1 MKVIWEGRVKR
12 ISDSS
17 VVSIR
22 LCLFDEEETPVG
34 YPLPFSRH
42 RVQHLPSIGIIDWCA
57 ADPFL
62 INDLAPWDLLSCLGE
77 ASQAFKLSP
86 PPPPPVKRKPSK
98 KAAPNALEVL
108 TLTPAEKL
116 VFDALE
122 ACPSFAGRIRDLPA
136 FVAAALK
143 AFPRLDILDEINKA
157 HLWIVT
163 NSDAAPKSKFDRFL
177 NSWLSRANDRLGPPS
192 SPALAQPIE
201 EAPPTPRKPTG
212 SPIRE
217 EIKTLASMPFHGPR
231 DARALA
237 SRIGSGML
245 ASPADSDQEND

>member
-1 MKVIWEGRVKR
+1 MKVIWQGDISYVVLGPKQTLR
-12 ISDSS
+12 IC
-17 VVSIR
+17 I
-22 LCLFDEEETPVG
+22 FDNDETEKG
-34 YPLPFSRH
+34 YPLGDGLYLQGF
-42 RVQHLPSIGIIDWCA
+42 
-57 ADPFL
+57 
-62 INDLAPWDLLSCLGE
+62 E
-77 ASQAFKLSP
+77 ASLGTQWFPMTEYFIRKLSP
-86 PPPPPVKRKPSK
+86 IELIRALAIAAQSFTLSFPEPAAPKRKGAK
-98 KAAPNALEVL
+98 KAAPNALEL
-108 TLTPAEKL
+108 ATLSPAEQL

-136 FVAAALK
+136 FVAAAIK

-177 NSWLSRANDRLGPPS
+177 NSWLSRANERLGPAS
-192 SPALAQPIE
+192 SPGLAQPIE

-245 ASPADSDQEND
+245 ASPAESDQENE

>member
-1 MKVIWEGRVKR
+1 VKVIWQGDISYVVVGPKQTLR
-12 ISDSS
+12 ICIFDNDETETGYSLGDGLYLQGFDATLGTQWFPMTEYFIQKLSQIEL
-17 VVSIR
+17 IR
-22 LCLFDEEETPVG
+22 ALA
-34 YPLPFSRH
+34 
-42 RVQHLPSIGIIDWCA
+42 IA
-57 ADPFL
+57 AQSFT
-62 INDLAPWDLLSCLGE
+62 LAPSE
-77 ASQAFKLSP
+77 PAAH
-86 PPPPPVKRKPSK
+86 KRKAAK
-98 KAAPNALEVL
+98 KAAPNALEL
-108 TLTPAEKL
+108 ATLSPAEKL

-163 NSDAAPKSKFDRFL
+163 NSDAAPRSKVDRFL
-177 NSWLSRANDRLGPPS
+177 NSWLSRANERIGPPS
-192 SPALAQPIE
+192 SPGPAQPIE
-201 EAPPTPRKPTG
+201 EAPTSPRKPTG

-217 EIKTLASMPFHGPR
+217 EIKTLASMPFRGPK

-245 ASPADSDQEND
+245 ACPADSDQEND

>member
-86 PPPPPVKRKPSK
+86 PPPPVKRKAAK

-108 TLTPAEKL
+108 TLSPAEKL

-136 FVAAALK
+136 FVAAALE
-143 AFPRLDILDEINKA
+143 AFPRVDILHEIKQA
-157 HLWIVT
+157 HFWIVS
-163 NSDAAPKSKFDRFL
+163 NKDAAPKSKFDRFL
-177 NSWLSRANDRLGPPS
+177 NSWLSRANERLGPPS
-192 SPALAQPIE
+192 SPAPGPAASD

-217 EIKTLASMPFHGPR
+217 EIKTLASRPFHGPK

-245 ASPADSDQEND
+245 ASPADSDQENE

>member
-1 MKVIWEGRVKR
+1 MKVIWQGAIKCRSNLKVEALRLCVFDQDESGLGYPINDALYLQMTGRLFQNEWFAPYQALV
-12 ISDSS
+12 DDLSS
-17 VVSIR
+17 V
-22 LCLFDEEETPVG
+22 
-34 YPLPFSRH
+34 
-42 RVQHLPSIGIIDWCA
+42 
-57 ADPFL
+57 
-62 INDLAPWDLLSCLGE
+62 DLLKEL
-77 ASQAFKLSP
+77 ANAIQAFALSP
-86 PPPPPVKRKPSK
+86 AEPVVPKRKGAK

-108 TLTPAEKL
+108 TLSPAEKL

-163 NSDAAPKSKFDRFL
+163 NSDAAPRSKVDRFL
-177 NSWLSRANDRLGPPS
+177 NSWLSRANERLGPPS
-192 SPALAQPIE
+192 SPWLAQPIE

-237 SRIGSGML
+237 SRVGSGML
-245 ASPADSDQEND
+245 ASPADSDQEIE